1 MPNNKRK
8 RKFSN
13 GEDSPEDKK
22 AIRGKSKRKR
32 KHNRK
37 QDKKYLNDML
47 EGNLDKDAFHE
58 YNDLEK

>member
-1 MPNNKRK
+1 MSNNKRN

-13 GEDSPEDKK
+13 GEDSYEDKK
-22 AIRGKSKRKR
+22 VIRGKSKRKR

-47 EGNLDKDAFHE
+47 EGNLDKDAFQE